1 MPTPA
6 AIVEELDALL
16 DAPSFGDWCLNGLQV
31 PGEREVQRVVT
42 GVSANHALL
51 EAAAASGA
59 DLVLVHHG
67 LFWGAGVRAID
78 PVLHQR
84 LALLYGSG
92 IALAAYHLPLDA
104 DPVFGNNALLARAL
118 GATPAGMF
126 APSFEKPIG
135 VVAELAPV
143 APEALASRLSAL
155 LAREPQMLG
164 RGPAE
169 VTRVAILT
177 GAGAGALD
185 DAARAGAQALIT
197 GELSERSPALA
208 AEMGLHLIGAGHHAT
223 ERLGVRALG
232 DELARRHG
240 IEHRFIEIDNPL

>member
-135 VVAELAPV
+135 VVAELGSGGPRSARLKTVGAACARASDARPRPRRDHPRRDPDAAPV
-143 APEALASRLSAL
+143 PMRSMMPR
-155 LAREPQMLG
+155 
-164 RGPAE
+164 
-169 VTRVAILT
+169 
-177 GAGAGALD
+177 
-185 DAARAGAQALIT
+185 ARA
-197 GELSERSPALA
+197 P
-208 AEMGLHLIGAGHHAT
+208 
-223 ERLGVRALG
+223 
-232 DELARRHG
+232 RR
-240 IEHRFIEIDNPL
+240 